1 VHRLRPE
8 GLDFTT
14 TAPRRWTFSAPVTAR
29 PAEVFA
35 ALSADPST
43 WAAWFPGL
51 SAGHYEG
58 DHPPGLG
65 SGREVTVGRTRYRET
80 IIAWDAPHR
89 WAYRVD
95 ETTVPMAHALV
106 EEWTVAPGAAD
117 TSVVSWTFAIDPRP
131 LFMLGI
137 PLASPVMGG
146 VFRRGMRNL
155 SRHLASS
162 S

>member
-14 TAPRRWTFSAPVTAR
+14 TAPKRWTFSAPVAAR

-43 WAAWFPGL
+43 WVAWFPGL

-58 DHPPGLG
+58 DAAPGIG
-65 SGREVTVGRTRYRET
+65 SGREVTVGRTRYVET
-80 IIAWDAPHR
+80 VLAWDAPR
-89 WAYRVD
+89 QWAYRVD

-106 EEWTVAPGAAD
+106 EEWRIAPDGD
-117 TSVVSWTFAIDPRP
+117 GSTVSWTCAIDPRP
-131 LFMLGI
+131 LFTVAM
-137 PLASPVMGG
+137 PLAAPVMGR
-146 VFRRGMRNL
+146 VFRRAMRNL
-155 SRHLASS
+155 SRHLTQPT
-162 S
+162 